1 MAVLVVEDAPEFQ
14 TLIGAALSHAGFG
27 VRLADDG
34 ESGVELARAMN
45 PEVIV
50 LDLGLPGIDGLE
62 ACRRMRAFTNAP
74 VIMLTAKDEETDL
87 LIGLAAGADDYM
99 TKPFSPK
106 ELVARVTAI
115 LRRPRAADTSGDAD
129 QIKVFGDI
137 EIDKKNRIVRRAGAE
152 VDLAAPEY
160 DLLALLLDHPDMVF
174 GRPILARSMWGLS
187 SDRRVDEVD
196 MTVKVLALKLDHD
209 GREHVSAVGDVGY
222 RLTPL

>member
-1 MAVLVVEDAPEFQ
+1 MSVLVVEDAPEFQ
-14 TLIGAALSHAGFG
+14 TLIGAALSHAGYG

-62 ACRRMRAFTNAP
+62 TCRRMRAFTNAP

-87 LIGLAAGADDYM
+87 LVGLAAGADDYM

-115 LRRPRAADTSGDAD
+115 LRRPRPENTAAGELT
-129 QIKVFGDI
+129 KVFGDI
-137 EIDKKNRIVRRAGAE
+137 EVDKKNRVVRRDGHE
-152 VDLAAPEY
+152 VDLAAPEF
-160 DLLALLLDHPDMVF
+160 DLLALLIDYPDMVF
-174 GRPILARSMWGLS
+174 GHKILAQTMWGIGC
-187 SDRRVDEVD
+187 DRRLDEVD
-196 MTVKVLALKLDHD
+196 TTVQVLALKLDRD
-209 GREHVSAVGDVGY
+209 GREHVLPVDEVGY
-222 RLTPL
+222 RLAPL

>member
-1 MAVLVVEDAPEFQ
+1 MSVLVVEDAPEFQ
-14 TLIGAALSHAGFG
+14 TLIGAALSHAGYG

-34 ESGVELARAMN
+34 ESGVELARAMK

-87 LIGLAAGADDYM
+87 LVGLAAGADDYM

-115 LRRPRAADTSGDAD
+115 LRRPRPEAATDVEF
-129 QIKVFGDI
+129 IKVFGDI
-137 EIDKKNRIVRRAGAE
+137 EVDKKNRVVRSDGDE
-152 VDLAAPEY
+152 VDLAAPEF
-160 DLLALLLDHPDMVF
+160 DLLALLMDHPDMVF
-174 GRPILARSMWGLS
+174 GHQLLAQAMWGIG
-187 SDRRVDEVD
+187 SDRRLDEVD
-196 MTVKVLALKLDHD
+196 TTVKILALKLDKN
-209 GREHVSAVGDVGY
+209 GREHVVAVDDVGY
-222 RLTPL
+222 RLAPL

>member
-1 MAVLVVEDAPEFQ
+1 MSVLVVEDAPEFQ

-106 ELVARVTAI
+106 ELVARVQAI
-115 LRRPRAADTSGDAD
+115 MRRPRAADPADSGD
-129 QIKVFGDI
+129 QLRVFGDI
-137 EIDKKNRIVRRAGAE
+137 EIDKKNRVVRRDGDE
-152 VDLAAPEY
+152 VDLAAPEF
-160 DLLALLLDHPDMVF
+160 DLLALLVEHPDMVF
-174 GRPILARSMWGLS
+174 GRPLLARNMWGID

-196 MTVKVLALKLDHD
+196 TTVKVLALKLDRSDTSHISEVC
-209 GREHVSAVGDVGY
+209 GVGY

>member
-1 MAVLVVEDAPEFQ
+1 MSVLVVEDAPEFQ

-27 VRLADDG
+27 VRVADDG

-106 ELVARVTAI
+106 ELVARVQAI
-115 LRRPRAADTSGDAD
+115 MRRPRAADPAKSD
-129 QIKVFGDI
+129 QLRVFGDI
-137 EIDKKNRIVRRAGAE
+137 EIDKKNRVVRRGGDE
-152 VDLAAPEY
+152 VDLAAPEF
-160 DLLALLLDHPDMVF
+160 DLLNLLVEYPDMVF
-174 GRPILARSMWGLS
+174 GRPILARTIWGIGS
-187 SDRRVDEVD
+187 HRRVDEVD
-196 MTVKVLALKLDHD
+196 TTVKVLALKLDRADTSHISEVR
-209 GREHVSAVGDVGY
+209 GVGY